1 MGVKSAHQI
10 ARKITGFSENQVRI
24 NVTQIRGGFGRR
36 LETNYVEQ
44 AVIVSK
50 TLKKPVQV
58 FWSCEENIQ
67 NGFYR
72 WSGIRRFQIGI
83 DKEGTIKK
91 PESQSVKPNIGA
103 LFVKSMIGSDTVSNL
118 KQLDLI

>member
-1 MGVKSAHQI
+1 MLNKLLLFQ
-10 ARKITGFSENQVRI
+10 KLLKNQFR
-24 NVTQIRGGFGRR
+24 F
-36 LETNYVEQ
+36 
-44 AVIVSK
+44 
-50 TLKKPVQV
+50 

-72 WSGIRRFQIGI
+72 WSGIKRFQIGI

>member
-10 ARKITGFSENQVRI
+10 ARKITGFSENQVWI

-58 FWSCEENIQ
+58 FLELWGEHSK
-67 NGFYR
+67 R
-72 WSGIRRFQIGI
+72 
-83 DKEGTIKK
+83 
-91 PESQSVKPNIGA
+91 
-103 LFVKSMIGSDTVSNL
+103 LL
-118 KQLDLI
+118 